1 MSMSHTH
8 TDSSHMAGVL
18 LKNNMTSNKLTIP
31 KKWGIFILLILPLS
45 LMAQQKHALLIGISD
60 YPQYNNSDASWS
72 CIHGAN
78 DVQLLSPILSK
89 QGFKVTTLTNR
100 SATYSAIE
108 KSLKKLSQ
116 SIYPGDIVYIQLSG
130 HGQAVE
136 DENGDE
142 VDGWDE
148 AFIPYDAKRCYKENV
163 YRGENHLLDD
173 ELNNHLNAIRKKVG
187 ENGIVYVVIDACHA
201 GSSYRGDEIEDSV
214 YIRGTDIGFSKSGK
228 PYIPKIDKR
237 GNIRISTENGM
248 APIVMLEACR
258 SYEVNTEIKQNGQYY
273 GPMSYYISRQL
284 LTTTLS
290 FDTKWIEEV
299 RKDMNKDIRLVRQN
313 MVTESSK

>member
-1 MSMSHTH
+1 MTYNKLIILKYI
-8 TDSSHMAGVL
+8 GIFVL
-18 LKNNMTSNKLTIP
+18 L
-31 KKWGIFILLILPLS
+31 FLS
-45 LMAQQKHALLIGISD
+45 VPIKAQQKHALLIGISD
-60 YPQYNNSDASWS
+60 YPQYKDPDASWS
-72 CIHGAN
+72 RIHGAN

-89 QGFKVTTLTNR
+89 QGFNVTTLTNK
-100 SATYSAIE
+100 SATHSAIE

-116 SIYPGDIVYIQLSG
+116 SIHSGDIVYIQLSG

-136 DENGDE
+136 DENEDE

-163 YRGENHLLDD
+163 YHGENHLLDD
-173 ELNNHLNAIRKKVG
+173 ELNNHLNVIRKKVG
-187 ENGIVYVVIDACHA
+187 ENGIVYVAIDACHA
-201 GSSYRGDEIEDSV
+201 GSSYRGNEADDSV

-228 PYIPKIDKR
+228 PYTPKIDKR

-284 LTTTLS
+284 LTTPLA

-299 RKDMNKDIRLVRQN
+299 RKGMDKDTRLVRQN

>member
-1 MSMSHTH
+1 
-8 TDSSHMAGVL
+8 
-18 LKNNMTSNKLTIP
+18 MTSDNHIFLKHI
-31 KKWGIFILLILPLS
+31 GIFILLVLS
-45 LMAQQKHALLIGISD
+45 VPLMAQQKHALLIGISD
-60 YPQYNNSDASWS
+60 YPQYKDPDASWS
-72 CIHGAN
+72 RIHGAN

-89 QGFKVTTLTNR
+89 QGFKVSVLTNK
-100 SATYSAIE
+100 SATHSAIE
-108 KSLKKLSQ
+108 KRLKKLSQ
-116 SIYPGDIVYIQLSG
+116 SIHSGDIVYIQLSG

-136 DENGDE
+136 DENEDE

-163 YRGENHLLDD
+163 YHGENHLLDD
-173 ELNNHLNAIRKKVG
+173 ELNNHLNVIRKKVG
-187 ENGIVYVVIDACHA
+187 KNGIVYVAIDACHA
-201 GSSYRGDEIEDSV
+201 GSSYRGNETEDSV

-228 PYIPKIDKR
+228 PYGPPTDKR
-237 GNIRISTENGM
+237 GNFRISTENGM

-284 LTTTLS
+284 LTTPLA

-299 RKDMNKDIRLVRQN
+299 RKGMDKDTRLVRQN

>member
-1 MSMSHTH
+1 MATIKNRQIFNQKP
-8 TDSSHMAGVL
+8 SSGHRVIRSFLMAV
-18 LKNNMTSNKLTIP
+18 
-31 KKWGIFILLILPLS
+31 ILLFLLPS
-45 LMAQQKHALLIGISD
+45 NTFAQQKHALLIGISD
-60 YPQYNNSDASWS
+60 YPQYKDSGASWS

-78 DVQLLSPILSK
+78 DIQLLSPILSK
-89 QGFKVTTLTNR
+89 QGFKVTTLTNK
-100 SATYSAIE
+100 SATHGAIE
-108 KSLKKLSQ
+108 KNLKILIQ
-116 SIYPGDIVYIQLSG
+116 SIQPGDIVYIQLSG

-142 VDGWDE
+142 ADGWDE
-148 AFIPYDAKRCYKENV
+148 AFIPYDAKRRYVENS

-173 ELNNHLNAIRKKVG
+173 ELNSHLNAIRKKTG

-228 PYIPKIDKR
+228 PYAPKIDKR

-248 APIVMLEACR
+248 AQIVMLEACR

-284 LTTTLS
+284 LTTPLS
-290 FDTKWIEEV
+290 FDTKWIEDV
-299 RKDMNKDIRLVRQN
+299 RRNMNKDIRLVRQN

>member
-1 MSMSHTH
+1 
-8 TDSSHMAGVL
+8 MATIRNRQLFNQKSGYGPWVIHSFLMVVL
-18 LKNNMTSNKLTIP
+18 LLFLLPSNL
-31 KKWGIFILLILPLS
+31 F
-45 LMAQQKHALLIGISD
+45 AQQKHALLIGISD

-89 QGFKVTTLTNR
+89 QGFKVTTLTNK
-100 SATYSAIE
+100 SATHDAIE

-116 SIYPGDIVYIQLSG
+116 SIHQGDIVYIQLSG

-142 VDGWDE
+142 ADGWDE
-148 AFIPYDAKRCYKENV
+148 AFIPYDAKRCYVENS
-163 YRGENHLLDD
+163 YQGENHLLDD
-173 ELNNHLNAIRKKVG
+173 ELNSHLNAIRKKTG

-228 PYIPKIDKR
+228 LYAPKIDKR

-248 APIVMLEACR
+248 ALIVMLEACR

-284 LTTTLS
+284 LTTPLS
-290 FDTKWIEEV
+290 FDTKWIEDV
-299 RKDMNKDIRLVRQN
+299 RKNMNKDIRLVRQN

>member
-1 MSMSHTH
+1 
-8 TDSSHMAGVL
+8 
-18 LKNNMTSNKLTIP
+18 MTSDNHIFLKHI
-31 KKWGIFILLILPLS
+31 GIFILLVLS
-45 LMAQQKHALLIGISD
+45 VPLMAQQKHALLIGISD
-60 YPQYNNSDASWS
+60 YPQYKDSDASWS
-72 CIHGAN
+72 RIHGAN
-78 DVQLLSPILSK
+78 DVQLLSPILSN
-89 QGFKVTTLTNR
+89 QGFKVTSLTNK
-100 SATYSAIE
+100 SATHSAIE
-108 KSLKKLSQ
+108 KKLKKLIQ
-116 SIYPGDIVYIQLSG
+116 SIQPGDIVYIQLSG

-136 DENGDE
+136 DENEDE

-201 GSSYRGDEIEDSV
+201 GSFYRGDEIEDSV

-228 PYIPKIDKR
+228 PYAPKIDKR
-237 GNIRISTENGM
+237 GNIRIYTENGM

-284 LTTTLS
+284 LTTPLA

-299 RKDMNKDIRLVRQN
+299 RKGMDKDTRLVRQN

>member
-1 MSMSHTH
+1 MTTIKYRQLYYQKPSYDTNRIRPFLI
-8 TDSSHMAGVL
+8 AVL
-18 LKNNMTSNKLTIP
+18 LL
-31 KKWGIFILLILPLS
+31 FLLPSYLF
-45 LMAQQKHALLIGISD
+45 AQQKHALLIGISD
-60 YPQYNNSDASWS
+60 YPQYKDSDASWS
-72 CIHGAN
+72 RIHGAN
-78 DVQLLSPILSK
+78 DIQLLSPILSK
-89 QGFKVTTLTNR
+89 QGFNVTTLTNK
-100 SATYSAIE
+100 SATHSAIE

-116 SIYPGDIVYIQLSG
+116 SIHSGDIVYIQLSG

-136 DENGDE
+136 DENEDE

-173 ELNNHLNAIRKKVG
+173 ELNNHLNAIRKKVR

-201 GSSYRGDEIEDSV
+201 GSSYRGNETDDSV

-228 PYIPKIDKR
+228 PYTPKIDKR

-248 APIVMLEACR
+248 APIFMLEACR

-273 GPMSYYISRQL
+273 GPMSYYIGQQL

-299 RKDMNKDIRLVRQN
+299 RKGMDKDKRLVRQN
-313 MVTESSK
+313 MVMESSK

>member
-1 MSMSHTH
+1 MTTIKYRQLCYRKPCSDTRRIQPFLI
-8 TDSSHMAGVL
+8 AVL
-18 LKNNMTSNKLTIP
+18 LLFLLPSNL
-31 KKWGIFILLILPLS
+31 F
-45 LMAQQKHALLIGISD
+45 AQQKHALLIGISD
-60 YPQYNNSDASWS
+60 YPQYKDPDASWS
-72 CIHGAN
+72 RIHGAN

-89 QGFKVTTLTNR
+89 QGFKVTTLTNK
-100 SATYSAIE
+100 SATHSSIE

-116 SIYPGDIVYIQLSG
+116 SIQPGDIVYIQLSG

-136 DENGDE
+136 DENEDE

-173 ELNNHLNAIRKKVG
+173 ELNNHLNAIRKKIG

-201 GSSYRGDEIEDSV
+201 GSSYRGNEIEDSV

-228 PYIPKIDKR
+228 QYAPKIDKR

-284 LTTTLS
+284 LTTPLA

-299 RKDMNKDIRLVRQN
+299 RKGMDKDIRLVRQN

>member
-1 MSMSHTH
+1 MTYNKLIILKYI
-8 TDSSHMAGVL
+8 GIFVL
-18 LKNNMTSNKLTIP
+18 L
-31 KKWGIFILLILPLS
+31 FLS
-45 LMAQQKHALLIGISD
+45 VPIKAQQKHALLIGISD
-60 YPQYNNSDASWS
+60 YPQYKDSDASWS
-72 CIHGAN
+72 RIHGAN

-89 QGFKVTTLTNR
+89 QGFKVSVLTNK
-100 SATYSAIE
+100 SATHSAIE

-116 SIYPGDIVYIQLSG
+116 SLHSGDIVYIQLSG

-136 DENGDE
+136 DENEDE

-163 YRGENHLLDD
+163 YHGENHLLDD
-173 ELNNHLNAIRKKVG
+173 ELNSHLNVIRKKVG

-228 PYIPKIDKR
+228 PYAPKIDKR

-299 RKDMNKDIRLVRQN
+299 RKGMDKDIRLVRQN

>member
-1 MSMSHTH
+1 
-8 TDSSHMAGVL
+8 
-18 LKNNMTSNKLTIP
+18 MTSDKHIFLKHI
-31 KKWGIFILLILPLS
+31 GIFILLVLS
-45 LMAQQKHALLIGISD
+45 VPLMAQQKHALLIGISD
-60 YPQYNNSDASWS
+60 YPQYKDSDASWS

-89 QGFKVTTLTNR
+89 QGFKVSVLTNK
-100 SATYSAIE
+100 SATHSSIE

-116 SIYPGDIVYIQLSG
+116 STQPGDIVYIQLSG

-136 DENGDE
+136 DENEDE

-163 YRGENHLLDD
+163 YHGENHLLDD
-173 ELNNHLNAIRKKVG
+173 ELNNHLNTIRKKVG
-187 ENGIVYVVIDACHA
+187 EKGIVYVVIDACHA

-228 PYIPKIDKR
+228 PYAPKIDKR

-284 LTTTLS
+284 LTTPLA

-299 RKDMNKDIRLVRQN
+299 RKGMDKDTRLVRQN

>member
-1 MSMSHTH
+1 
-8 TDSSHMAGVL
+8 
-18 LKNNMTSNKLTIP
+18 MTSDKHIFLKHI
-31 KKWGIFILLILPLS
+31 GIFILLVLS
-45 LMAQQKHALLIGISD
+45 VPLMAQQKHALLIGISD
-60 YPQYNNSDASWS
+60 YPQYKDSDASWS

-89 QGFKVTTLTNR
+89 QGFKVSVLTNK
-100 SATYSAIE
+100 SATHSAIE

-116 SIYPGDIVYIQLSG
+116 SIHSGDIVYIQLSG

-136 DENGDE
+136 DESGDE
-142 VDGWDE
+142 ADGWDE
-148 AFIPYDAKRCYKENV
+148 AFIPYDAKRCYIENS
-163 YRGENHLLDD
+163 YQGENHLLDD
-173 ELNNHLNAIRKKVG
+173 ELNSYLNAIRKNVG

-201 GSSYRGDEIEDSV
+201 GASYRGNEIEDSV

-228 PYIPKIDKR
+228 QYAPKIDKR

-258 SYEVNTEIKQNGQYY
+258 SYKVNTEIKQNGQYY
-273 GPMSYYISRQL
+273 GPMSYYICQQL

-299 RKDMNKDIRLVRQN
+299 RKNMNKDIRLVRQN

>member
-1 MSMSHTH
+1 
-8 TDSSHMAGVL
+8 
-18 LKNNMTSNKLTIP
+18 MTSDNHIFLKHI
-31 KKWGIFILLILPLS
+31 GIFILLVLS
-45 LMAQQKHALLIGISD
+45 VPLMAQQKHALLIGISD
-60 YPQYNNSDASWS
+60 YPQYKDSDASWS
-72 CIHGAN
+72 RIHGAN

-89 QGFKVTTLTNR
+89 QGFKVTTLTNK
-100 SATYSAIE
+100 SATHSSIE
-108 KSLKKLSQ
+108 KSFKKLSQ
-116 SIYPGDIVYIQLSG
+116 SIQPGDIVYIQLSG

-136 DENGDE
+136 DENEDE

-173 ELNNHLNAIRKKVG
+173 ELNNHLNAIRKKIG
-187 ENGIVYVVIDACHA
+187 GNGIVYVVIDACHA
-201 GSSYRGDEIEDSV
+201 GSSYRGDETDDSV

-228 PYIPKIDKR
+228 PYMPKIDKR

-258 SYEVNTEIKQNGQYY
+258 SYQVNTEIKENGQYY
-273 GPMSYYISRQL
+273 GPMSYYISQQL

-299 RKDMNKDIRLVRQN
+299 RKNMENDSRLSFPRRQN

>member
-1 MSMSHTH
+1 MITTTQQFFHKQEASIMMRLS
-8 TDSSHMAGVL
+8 VL
-18 LKNNMTSNKLTIP
+18 VL
-31 KKWGIFILLILPLS
+31 FFLPIS
-45 LMAQQKHALLIGISD
+45 LFAQQKHALLIGISD
-60 YPQYNNSDASWS
+60 YPQYNDANASWS
-72 CIHGAN
+72 RIHGAN
-78 DVQLLSPILSK
+78 DIQLLSPILSK
-89 QGFKVTTLTNR
+89 QGFNVTTLTNK
-100 SATYSAIE
+100 SATHSAIE

-116 SIYPGDIVYIQLSG
+116 SIHSGDIVYIQLSG

-136 DENGDE
+136 DENEDE

-163 YRGENHLLDD
+163 YHGENHLLDD
-173 ELNNHLNAIRKKVG
+173 ELNSHLNVIRKKVG

-201 GSSYRGDEIEDSV
+201 GSSYRGNEIEDSV

-228 PYIPKIDKR
+228 QYAPKIDKR

-284 LTTTLS
+284 LTTSLS

-299 RKDMNKDIRLVRQN
+299 RKGMDKDTRLVRQN

>member
-1 MSMSHTH
+1 
-8 TDSSHMAGVL
+8 
-18 LKNNMTSNKLTIP
+18 MTSGKHIFLKHI
-31 KKWGIFILLILPLS
+31 GIFILLVLPVPI
-45 LMAQQKHALLIGISD
+45 MAQQKHALLIGISD
-60 YPQYNNSDASWS
+60 YPQYKDPDASWS
-72 CIHGAN
+72 RIHGAN

-89 QGFKVTTLTNR
+89 QGFKVTTRTNK
-100 SATYSAIE
+100 SATHSSIE

-116 SIYPGDIVYIQLSG
+116 SIQPGDIVYIQLSG

-136 DENGDE
+136 DENEDE

-163 YRGENHLLDD
+163 YHGENHLLDD
-173 ELNNHLNAIRKKVG
+173 ELNRHLNAIRKKVG

-201 GSSYRGDEIEDSV
+201 GSSYRGNETDDSV

-228 PYIPKIDKR
+228 PYTPKIDKR
-237 GNIRISTENGM
+237 GNIRIFTENGM
-248 APIVMLEACR
+248 APIFMLEACR

-273 GPMSYYISRQL
+273 GPMSYYISQQL

-299 RKDMNKDIRLVRQN
+299 RKGMDKDTRLVIQH

>member
-1 MSMSHTH
+1 
-8 TDSSHMAGVL
+8 
-18 LKNNMTSNKLTIP
+18 MTSDKHIFLKHI
-31 KKWGIFILLILPLS
+31 GIFILLVLS
-45 LMAQQKHALLIGISD
+45 VPLMAQQKHALLIGISD
-60 YPQYNNSDASWS
+60 YPQYKDSDASWS
-72 CIHGAN
+72 RIHGAN

-89 QGFKVTTLTNR
+89 QGFKVSVLTNK
-100 SATYSAIE
+100 SATHSAIE

-116 SIYPGDIVYIQLSG
+116 SIHSGDIVYIQLSG

-136 DENGDE
+136 DENEDE

-173 ELNNHLNAIRKKVG
+173 ELNNHLNAIRKKIG
-187 ENGIVYVVIDACHA
+187 GNGIVYVVIDACHA

-214 YIRGTDIGFSKSGK
+214 YIRGTDIGFSKSRK
-228 PYIPKIDKR
+228 PYAPKIDKR

-284 LTTTLS
+284 LTTPLS

-299 RKDMNKDIRLVRQN
+299 RKGMDKDTRLVIQH

>member
-1 MSMSHTH
+1 MITTTQQFFHKQGASIMMRLS
-8 TDSSHMAGVL
+8 VL
-18 LKNNMTSNKLTIP
+18 VL
-31 KKWGIFILLILPLS
+31 FFLPIS
-45 LMAQQKHALLIGISD
+45 LFAQQKHALLIGISD
-60 YPQYNNSDASWS
+60 YPQYKDPDASWS
-72 CIHGAN
+72 RIHGAN

-89 QGFKVTTLTNR
+89 QGFKVSVLTNK
-100 SATYSAIE
+100 SATHSAIE

-116 SIYPGDIVYIQLSG
+116 SIHSGDIVYIQLSG

-136 DENGDE
+136 DENEDE

-148 AFIPYDAKRCYKENV
+148 AFIPYDAQRCYKENV

-228 PYIPKIDKR
+228 SYTPKIDKR

-299 RKDMNKDIRLVRQN
+299 RKGMDKDTRLVRQN